1 MKARYNMKLLP
12 VFAVIF
18 VLSTALFAANK
29 PNVPE
34 KITDVETIVN
44 NANLVAY
51 YQGKDGRVNVKMTIT
66 DKKGQSRLREFNI
79 LRTDVKDG
87 GDQKYYVYFLKP
99 ADVRKMVFM
108 VHKHVDI
115 EKDDDRWLYLP
126 ALDLVRRIAASDKRT
141 SFVGSDFLYEDVS
154 GRNLAEDTHEL
165 IKTTDKYY
173 VVKNVPK
180 KPDTV
185 EFSYFDVSIDQK
197 TFVPMKMEFYDKNN
211 KLYRIIESLKVE
223 TIEVKEGEKV
233 RKFPTVVK
241 SAVSDLNT
249 GSKTEMEFTNIQY
262 NINLKDIFTE
272 RYLRRPPREVKR

>member
-1 MKARYNMKLLP
+1 MKLLP
-12 VFAVIF
+12 LFTVIF
-18 VLSTALFAANK
+18 VLSTALLAANE

-44 NANLVAY
+44 KANFVAY
-51 YQGKDGRVNVKMTIT
+51 YQGNDGKANVKMTIT
-66 DKKGQSRLREFNI
+66 DKKGQARLREFNI

-87 GDQKYYVYFLKP
+87 GDQKYYVYFLRP

-108 VHKHVDI
+108 VHKHADI

-165 IKTTDKYY
+165 TKTTDKYY
-173 VVKNVPK
+173 IVRNVPK

-197 TFVPMKMEFYDKNN
+197 TFVPMKMEFYDKDK

-223 TIEVKEGEKV
+223 TIEAKEGEKV
-233 RKFPTVVK
+233 HKFPTVVK

-249 GSKTEMEFTNIQY
+249 GSKTEMEFTNVQY
-262 NINLKDIFTE
+262 NINLEDIFTE
-272 RYLRRPPREVKR
+272 RYLRRPPREAER